1 MRAIVQDVYGPP
13 DVLRLEE
20 TEQPVPGPG
29 EVLLRVQAAGL
40 DQGVWHLMTGTPYAV
55 RAAGFG
61 LRAPKQR
68 IRGLDVA
75 GRVEAV
81 GPGAGRFRPGDE
93 VYGTCTGSFAE
104 YACAKEDELAP
115 RPARLTPEE
124 AAVVTISATT
134 ALQAL
139 RTGRLKPGQRVLVI
153 GAAGGVGTYAVQLA
167 KALGAAHVTAVCSG
181 PKADLVRSL
190 GADEAVD
197 YAREDP
203 TDGVH
208 RYDLVIDIAGNRPLH
223 RLRRALTPRGTL
235 VIVGGETDGRW
246 IGGHDRQLRALL
258 LSPFTRHRLR
268 GLASTPRPE
277 DLRVL
282 GELLE
287 SGALTPALDRTYPLA
302 EVPDAIRRLREGHVR
317 GKIAIRVRREREGG
331 RADEAGPSGKD

>member
-20 TEQPVPGPG
+20 IEQPVPEPG

-40 DQGVWHLMTGTPYAV
+40 DQGVWHLMTGTPYAI

-61 LRAPKQR
+61 LRAPGQR
-68 IRGLDVA
+68 VRGLDVA

-81 GPGAGRFRPGDE
+81 GAGVGRFRPGDE

-124 AAVVTISATT
+124 AAVVTTSACT

-139 RTGRLKPGQRVLVI
+139 RTGRLETGQRVLVI
-153 GAAGGVGTYAVQLA
+153 GASGGVGTYAVQLA
-167 KALGAAHVTAVCSG
+167 KALGAAHVTGVCSA
-181 PKADLVRSL
+181 PKTDLVRSL
-190 GADEAVD
+190 GADAVMD
-197 YAREDP
+197 YTREDP
-203 TDGVH
+203 TDGAR
-208 RYDLVIDIAGNRPLH
+208 RYDLVLDIAGNRPLR

-268 GLASTPRPE
+268 GLAATPRPE
-277 DLRVL
+277 DLRIL
-282 GELLE
+282 GEFIQ
-287 SGALTPALDRTYPLA
+287 SGALNPVVDRTYPLA
-302 EVPDAIRRLREGHVR
+302 EVPDAIRRLREGSVR
-317 GKIAIRVRREREGG
+317 GKIAIRVWRR
-331 RADEAGPSGKD
+331 

>member
-1 MRAIVQDVYGPP
+1 MKAIVQDVYGPP

-20 TEQPVPGPG
+20 IEQPVPGPG

-40 DQGVWHLMTGTPYAV
+40 DQGVWHLMTGTPYAI

-61 LRAPKQR
+61 LRAPRGR

-75 GRVEAV
+75 GRVEAL
-81 GPGAGRFRPGDE
+81 GPGATRFRPGDE

-115 RPARLTPEE
+115 RPARLGPEE
-124 AAVVTISATT
+124 AAVVTISACT

-139 RTGRLKPGQRVLVI
+139 RAGRMEPDGRVLVI

-167 KALGAAHVTAVCSG
+167 KALGAAHVTGVCSG

-190 GADEAVD
+190 GADEVLD
-197 YAREDP
+197 HTREDP
-203 TDGVH
+203 TDGA
-208 RYDLVIDIAGNRPLH
+208 RTYDLVLDIAGNRPLR
-223 RLRRALTPRGTL
+223 RLRRALTPRGSL

-268 GLASTPRPE
+268 GLASTPRAE

-282 GELLE
+282 GELME
-287 SGALTPALDRTYPLA
+287 SGALTPVVDRTYPLA
-302 EVPDAIRRLREGHVR
+302 EVPDAIRRLREGRVR
-317 GKIAIRVRREREGG
+317 GKIAIRVQG
-331 RADEAGPSGKD
+331 R

>member
-1 MRAIVQDVYGPP
+1 MRAVVQDVYGPP
-13 DVLRLEE
+13 EVLRLEE

-40 DQGVWHLMTGTPYAV
+40 DQGVWHLMTGTPYAL

-61 LRAPKQR
+61 LRAPRQR
-68 IRGLDVA
+68 VRGLDVA

-81 GPGAGRFRPGDE
+81 GPGVSRFRAGDE

-115 RPARLTPEE
+115 RPARLTPEQ

-139 RTGRLKPGQRVLVI
+139 RAGRLKPGRRVMVI

-167 KALGAAHVTAVCSG
+167 KALGAAHVTAVCSA

-190 GADEAVD
+190 GADRTVD
-197 YAREDP
+197 YTREDP

-208 RYDLVIDIAGNRPLH
+208 RYDLVLDIAGNRPLH
-223 RLRRALTPRGTL
+223 RLRRALAPGGTL
-235 VIVGGETDGRW
+235 VIVGGETEGRW

-258 LSPFTRHRLR
+258 LSPFTRHRHRLR

-282 GELLE
+282 GELVE
-287 SGALTPALDRTYPLA
+287 SGALTPVVDRTYPLA

-317 GKIAIRVRREREGG
+317 GKIAIRVQDDGDGAGG
-331 RADEAGPSGKD
+331 GTATG